1 MNLEWK
7 REGEWTTVTV
17 HRPMPAPLVAL
28 SYACR
33 CRAVGAQRTRAIDG
47 RHVATRGARAAATA
61 ASLGLGLR
69 KPNVSDRMRT
79 RISYSTR
86 LLLNKVKRKNELRGR
101 EGEIESPPTGFFG
114 FINYISTLH
123 TGDYYTVKTYKYS
136 ISSATNL
143 NIVSAIALH
152 ALLHATC

>member
-7 REGEWTTVTV
+7 REGERTAVTV

-69 KPNVSDRMRT
+69 KPNESRMS
-79 RISYSTR
+79 RIGCACGYRTR
-86 LLLNKVKRKNELRGR
+86 LLLNKVKRKSELRGR
-101 EGEIESPPTGFFG
+101 EGEIESPLLRYGFSVGLVNVG
-114 FINYISTLH
+114 FESQRSRSVPQNP
-123 TGDYYTVKTYKYS
+123 
-136 ISSATNL
+136 
-143 NIVSAIALH
+143 
-152 ALLHATC
+152 